1 MIKKSVLKSCPFYF
15 LNIPGT
21 GPPFPIPMPSPG
33 HHALSMD
40 DTEASS
46 LASLPPLPSPYSSQ
60 EEFVKTANLSVCPPW
75 PLDKVPAPVPS
86 AQGLSGSLPC
96 CLSPYHLRSA
106 SSRHLQHPGLFH
118 AAFPRL
124 AHCSF
129 RSLPVELLHIPKT
142 DCGCCFLQNAFPYP
156 AVFLLT

>member
-1 MIKKSVLKSCPFYF
+1 MIKKISPQVLSILLPEYPWDWSPFSH
-15 LNIPGT
+15 PR
-21 GPPFPIPMPSPG
+21 PSPG
-33 HHALSMD
+33 HHSLSMD

-60 EEFVKTANLSVCPPW
+60 EEFVKTANLSVCQ
-75 PLDKVPAPVPS
+75 VPAAVPS

-96 CLSPYHLRSA
+96 GLSPYHLCSA
-106 SSRHLQHPGLFH
+106 SSRRLQHPGLFH

-129 RSLPVELLHIPKT
+129 RSLPVGLLHIPKT
-142 DCGCCFLQNAFPYP
+142 DCGCCCLQNAFPDP
-156 AVFLLT
+156 AVLLLT

>member
-21 GPPFPIPMPSPG
+21 GPPFPIPRPSPG
-33 HHALSMD
+33 HHSLSMD

-60 EEFVKTANLSVCPPW
+60 EEFVKTANLSVCQ
-75 PLDKVPAPVPS
+75 VPAAVPS

-96 CLSPYHLRSA
+96 CLSPYHLCSA

-129 RSLPVELLHIPKT
+129 RSLPVGLLHIPKT
-142 DCGCCFLQNAFPYP
+142 DCGCCCLQNAFPDP
-156 AVFLLT
+156 AVLLLT